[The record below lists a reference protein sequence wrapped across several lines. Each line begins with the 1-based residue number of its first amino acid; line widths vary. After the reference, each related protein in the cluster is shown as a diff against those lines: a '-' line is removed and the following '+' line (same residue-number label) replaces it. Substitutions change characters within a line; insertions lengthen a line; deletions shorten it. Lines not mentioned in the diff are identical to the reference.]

1 MLSDTAHSSK
11 VMTASGATTRERQK
25 GMLGCRSLTMTSA
38 RNSTAPGAP
47 ATANRLTALVDAL
60 AHTWPDATCE
70 IDHHNAYQLLVGTIL
85 AAQSTDKR
93 INMITPALFA
103 RFPDARALA
112 NADQAELETLIH
124 SSGFFRAKAKSLLGM
139 ARAVVANHHGEIPN
153 TMAELVKLPGVA
165 RKTGNVVQGTAFGIA
180 DGIVVDTHVTRLSF
194 RLGLTQQTDAVK
206 IEQDLCGQLPKREW
220 ISFANRIIWHGR
232 RVCHAQR
239 PACGECTLAPYCPSV
254 ELPTATKTKKPAKS
268 QAATA
273 AAPKR
278 RLKKAPG
285 KTS

>member
-1 MLSDTAHSSK
+1 
-11 VMTASGATTRERQK
+11 
-25 GMLGCRSLTMTSA
+25 MTSA
-38 RNSTAPGAP
+38 RNNTAPGAP

-70 IDHHNAYQLLVGTIL
+70 IDHRNAYQLLVGTIL

-165 RKTGNVVQGTAFGIA
+165 RKTGNVVLGTAFGIA
-180 DGIVVDTHVTRLSF
+180 DGIVVDTHVTRLAF

-206 IEQDLCGQLPKREW
+206 IEQDLCALLPKREW

-232 RVCHAQR
+232 RVCHAKR

-254 ELPTATKTKKPAKS
+254 ELPTATLPATKSKAAAKRNKASTATTAAPSKRRAKTKLGKS
-268 QAATA
+268 
-273 AAPKR
+273 
-278 RLKKAPG
+278 
-285 KTS
+285 S